1 MLRKSVADKLTH
13 SVFSL
18 FKVRHTDVQN
28 IATLTSTKFQLDS
41 LEKCAE
47 FLSIPLDDANEIMM
61 FTNKNS
67 LATRIVAEIKAY
79 YITLLHARIA
89 AKATRLC
96 LMMMRLPLSTIVS
109 SASEDPTTATPSK
122 NGTRLLKTSLSL
134 QD

>member
-1 MLRKSVADKLTH
+1 MTSLSASDYDARDLAIAPMLRKSVADKLTH

-67 LATRIVAEIKAY
+67 LATRIVAEI
-79 YITLLHARIA
+79 
-89 AKATRLC
+89 
-96 LMMMRLPLSTIVS
+96 PSTCQGCV
-109 SASEDPTTATPSK
+109 
-122 NGTRLLKTSLSL
+122 
-134 QD
+134 